1 MVSRMAVY
9 RLQGRPTET
18 ENVFHLD
25 VQVWTGAPIKVYR
38 KDVGG
43 SSQQTLLDDLFEIEG
58 VASVTLHPFAVEIER
73 GVLFPWGGLYPG
85 IIEVLEKHLTDGERM
100 AKM

>member
-1 MVSRMAVY
+1 MAVY
-9 RLQGRPTET
+9 RLQGRPTEI

-58 VASVTLHPFAVEIER
+58 LASVTLHPFAVEVER
-73 GVLFPWGGLYPG
+73 GVLFHWHDLHRG
-85 IIEVLEKHLTDGERM
+85 IIEALEKHLCDGERM